1 MNKKKQLKPPTTM
14 TELGL
19 RLAQEDR
26 EKLIIWLTTEQK
38 IIGKEIRVDISQ
50 WNAGLLGT
58 FICEIKKW
66 EPPKKSGKKLTN

>member
-1 MNKKKQLKPPTTM
+1 MKDKQLKPPTTT
-14 TELGL
+14 TEIVL
-19 RLAQEDR
+19 RLAQKEKN
-26 EKLIIWLTTEQK
+26 KLITWITTEQK

-66 EPPKKSGKKLTN
+66 EPPKKSAKK